1 MKQPLQ
7 KMKDEKAAE
16 DQRAYLS
23 YSFSRSTG
31 RRKAEHEQDDLK
43 LWSQTA
49 FGKAQEKKSKELK
62 ELGVVPPPASINRR
76 TSRVVRE
83 TQRQRPQAPE
93 KRTNVNPVTHFSRT
107 RPARRWRV

>member
-62 ELGVVPPPASINRR
+62 ELGVVPPPQAS
-76 TSRVVRE
+76 TAE
-83 TQRQRPQAPE
+83 QAE
-93 KRTNVNPVTHFSRT
+93 CRLTFA
-107 RPARRWRV
+107 PAARACPA

>member
-31 RRKAEHEQDDLK
+31 RRKAEHEQGKRLK
-43 LWSQTA
+43 TIW
-49 FGKAQEKKSKELK
+49 
-62 ELGVVPPPASINRR
+62 NR
-76 TSRVVRE
+76 
-83 TQRQRPQAPE
+83 
-93 KRTNVNPVTHFSRT
+93 
-107 RPARRWRV
+107 